1 MSRQELFHENQKHAE
16 LPWCMFVADVDTGKA
31 GHNCSSTIFMY
42 VQAAAGVTT
51 STGLSTVADYVM
63 SALVI
68 ELV

>member
-1 MSRQELFHENQKHAE
+1 
-16 LPWCMFVADVDTGKA
+16 MFVADVDTGKA